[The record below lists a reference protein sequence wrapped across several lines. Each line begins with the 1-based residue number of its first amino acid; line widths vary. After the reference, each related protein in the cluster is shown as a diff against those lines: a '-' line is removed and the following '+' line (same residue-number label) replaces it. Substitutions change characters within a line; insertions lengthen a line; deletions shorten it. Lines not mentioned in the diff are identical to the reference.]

1 MDHSGLAE
9 NFSLRSGTMVSH
21 LQVSAPQG
29 KENAFIEGEKEG
41 GKVMGNKDS
50 IAFHWLSP

>member
-21 LQVSAPQG
+21 LQVSAQQG
-29 KENAFIEGEKEG
+29 KENAFIEGKR
-41 GKVMGNKDS
+41 KVGELWETK
-50 IAFHWLSP
+50 IP